1 MSTTIITQII
11 LAVLL
16 ITIVTISL
24 YVSIKILNYKHQLK
38 VFELEN
44 ARHEEL
50 LSMMRTEHNELYL
63 DFVKIKDIVLK
74 LPCAKVDE
82 KSERME
88 YAKEKLNDLLE
99 HVFKGKHNI
108 QHEIVSIKADNPVQ
122 LADQCKK
129 LPKSVLVDILES
141 MEQKELYKAAAIV
154 RNEIALRS

>member
-50 LSMMRTEHNELYL
+50 LSMMRAEHNELYL
-63 DFVKIKDIVLK
+63 DFVKIKKIVTE

-88 YAKEKLNDLLE
+88 NAKEKLHELLAT
-99 HVFKGKHNI
+99 VFKDNHNI
-108 QHEIVSIKADNPVQ
+108 HHEVVSINADNPVQ
-122 LADQCKK
+122 LANECKK
-129 LPKSVLVDILES
+129 LPTKVLKDILES
-141 MEQKELYKAAAIV
+141 MEQRKLYKAASIV
-154 RNEIALRS
+154 KNEITMRT